1 MVQRHG
7 EYAPEEPPEERLVVR
22 RLGRALLYVLVL
34 FLVSL
39 AAIAFALQVTPDQSV
54 STLGQTVSVGATAPT
69 FSLSGPGELVL
80 FGQSLPTRV
89 EFVGPVRPRLV
100 LTDITINEQVE
111 ALFAPGTG
119 SKTTE
124 VGEALARGFRRYV
137 AWEIGF
143 VALGAGLLLGAI
155 AGWRGYGWKKTA
167 VTILGGVLFVEV
179 LNVGAIMVTG
189 ATAPDVLRGVG
200 SLDELVGREAA
211 SPLQAASGPPREG
224 VQAIVMGDST
234 AAGIGGPPLPDAT
247 GQDQACQ
254 RSTIAFA
261 ETFARV
267 NEWNVE
273 NLGCG
278 GATIADGILG
288 PQVVGGL
295 EVPPQLAVAKRAV
308 DAETVI
314 INIGANDLHWS
325 SLVFLCA
332 AADSC
337 DNRALTAYFQHSLD
351 RFTQDYY
358 ELLRQLT
365 ALPGDPLVLINQYY
379 EPFDPALDCLAS
391 DGLTPEKIDV
401 LLARLDT
408 VNQVLANGAET
419 FGYRSIQPDFTGH
432 ELCTD
437 QSYVQGADEPAP
449 LHPNARGHLA
459 IALADERAL
468 LASSS

>member
-1 MVQRHG
+1 MAQGNDDH
-7 EYAPEEPPEERLVVR
+7 APEEPLVLRRLV
-22 RLGRALLYVLVL
+22 RALLYVLVL

-54 STLGQTVSVGATAPT
+54 STLGQTVSVGATAPN

-89 EFVGPVRPRLV
+89 EFMGPVRPRLV

-119 SKTTE
+119 SKTSE

-155 AGWRGYGWKKTA
+155 AGWRGYGWKRTA

-179 LNVGAIMVTG
+179 LNIGAIMVTG

-211 SPLQAASGPPREG
+211 SPVQAAAGPPREG

-247 GQDQACQ
+247 SQDQACQ

-261 ETFARV
+261 ETLARV
-267 NEWNVE
+267 N
-273 NLGCG
+273 
-278 GATIADGILG
+278 DGSAG
-288 PQVVGGL
+288 
-295 EVPPQLAVAKRAV
+295 
-308 DAETVI
+308 
-314 INIGANDLHWS
+314 
-325 SLVFLCA
+325 
-332 AADSC
+332 
-337 DNRALTAYFQHSLD
+337 
-351 RFTQDYY
+351 
-358 ELLRQLT
+358 
-365 ALPGDPLVLINQYY
+365 
-379 EPFDPALDCLAS
+379 
-391 DGLTPEKIDV
+391 
-401 LLARLDT
+401 
-408 VNQVLANGAET
+408 
-419 FGYRSIQPDFTGH
+419 RSG
-432 ELCTD
+432 
-437 QSYVQGADEPAP
+437 
-449 LHPNARGHLA
+449 
-459 IALADERAL
+459 
-468 LASSS
+468 

>member
-1 MVQRHG
+1 
-7 EYAPEEPPEERLVVR
+7 
-22 RLGRALLYVLVL
+22 
-34 FLVSL
+34 
-39 AAIAFALQVTPDQSV
+39 
-54 STLGQTVSVGATAPT
+54 
-69 FSLSGPGELVL
+69 
-80 FGQSLPTRV
+80 
-89 EFVGPVRPRLV
+89 
-100 LTDITINEQVE
+100 
-111 ALFAPGTG
+111 
-119 SKTTE
+119 
-124 VGEALARGFRRYV
+124 
-137 AWEIGF
+137 
-143 VALGAGLLLGAI
+143 
-155 AGWRGYGWKKTA
+155 
-167 VTILGGVLFVEV
+167 
-179 LNVGAIMVTG
+179 
-189 ATAPDVLRGVG
+189 
-200 SLDELVGREAA
+200 
-211 SPLQAASGPPREG
+211 
-224 VQAIVMGDST
+224 MGDST
-234 AAGIGGPPLPDAT
+234 AAASAGLRSPTPPAE
-247 GQDQACQ
+247 DQACQ

-261 ETFARV
+261 ETLARV

-295 EVPPQLAVAKRAV
+295 EVPAQLAVAKRAV

-337 DNRALTAYFQHSLD
+337 DNRALTAYFQRSLD

-365 ALPGDPLVLINQYY
+365 AFPGDPLVLINQYY

-391 DGLTPEKIDV
+391 RAHAEKIDV

-408 VNQVLANGAET
+408 VNQVMANGAET
-419 FGYRSIQPDFTGH
+419 FGYRSVQPDFTGH

-437 QSYVQGADEPAP
+437 QSYVQGEDDPAP

-459 IALADERAL
+459 IALADEQAL
-468 LASSS
+468 LSRPGTDDPALDVPSPT

>member
-1 MVQRHG
+1 
-7 EYAPEEPPEERLVVR
+7 
-22 RLGRALLYVLVL
+22 
-34 FLVSL
+34 
-39 AAIAFALQVTPDQSV
+39 
-54 STLGQTVSVGATAPT
+54 
-69 FSLSGPGELVL
+69 
-80 FGQSLPTRV
+80 
-89 EFVGPVRPRLV
+89 
-100 LTDITINEQVE
+100 
-111 ALFAPGTG
+111 
-119 SKTTE
+119 
-124 VGEALARGFRRYV
+124 
-137 AWEIGF
+137 
-143 VALGAGLLLGAI
+143 
-155 AGWRGYGWKKTA
+155 
-167 VTILGGVLFVEV
+167 
-179 LNVGAIMVTG
+179 
-189 ATAPDVLRGVG
+189 
-200 SLDELVGREAA
+200 
-211 SPLQAASGPPREG
+211 
-224 VQAIVMGDST
+224 MGDST

-247 GQDQACQ
+247 SQDQACQ

-365 ALPGDPLVLINQYY
+365 ALPGDPLILINQYY

-391 DGLTPEKIDV
+391 DGLTREKIDV

-408 VNQVLANGAET
+408 REPGLGQRRRDVRLSIGPAGLHRTRTLYRPVLRAGRRRPGPAAPQ
-419 FGYRSIQPDFTGH
+419 RTG
-432 ELCTD
+432 TPGD
-437 QSYVQGADEPAP
+437 
-449 LHPNARGHLA
+449 RT
-459 IALADERAL
+459 RR
-468 LASSS
+468 

>member
-1 MVQRHG
+1 MSAEHDRLRRDVRTG
-7 EYAPEEPPEERLVVR
+7 ER
-22 RLGRALLYVLVL
+22 
-34 FLVSL
+34 
-39 AAIAFALQVTPDQSV
+39 
-54 STLGQTVSVGATAPT
+54 
-69 FSLSGPGELVL
+69 
-80 FGQSLPTRV
+80 
-89 EFVGPVRPRLV
+89 
-100 LTDITINEQVE
+100 
-111 ALFAPGTG
+111 
-119 SKTTE
+119 
-124 VGEALARGFRRYV
+124 
-137 AWEIGF
+137 
-143 VALGAGLLLGAI
+143 
-155 AGWRGYGWKKTA
+155 
-167 VTILGGVLFVEV
+167 
-179 LNVGAIMVTG
+179 
-189 ATAPDVLRGVG
+189 
-200 SLDELVGREAA
+200 
-211 SPLQAASGPPREG
+211 
-224 VQAIVMGDST
+224 
-234 AAGIGGPPLPDAT
+234 
-247 GQDQACQ
+247 
-254 RSTIAFA
+254 
-261 ETFARV
+261 
-267 NEWNVE
+267 WNVE

-365 ALPGDPLVLINQYY
+365 VLPGDPLILINQYY

-419 FGYRSIQPDFTGH
+419 FGYRSVRRISPDTNSVPTSPT
-432 ELCTD
+432 CRAKTTRPR
-437 QSYVQGADEPAP
+437 S
-449 LHPNARGHLA
+449 HPNARGHLA

-468 LASSS
+468 LAPSS